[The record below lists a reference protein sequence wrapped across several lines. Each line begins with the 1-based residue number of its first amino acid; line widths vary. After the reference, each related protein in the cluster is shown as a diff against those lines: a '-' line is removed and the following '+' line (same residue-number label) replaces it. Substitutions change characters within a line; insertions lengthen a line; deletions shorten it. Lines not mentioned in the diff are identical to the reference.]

1 MRALRILLAL
11 VLVGVASPAPAEMV
25 TALSESRVD
34 ISYNYQGKTLLV
46 YGNLPEPGG
55 HILLE
60 VRGPEKTRTLQRKG
74 KKAGLWM
81 NVESLTLSGVPGYYA
96 LLSDAPLDEVMP
108 EGKQGELGIGRKS
121 LFRNA
126 EWEGESTKASPE
138 EYFQG
143 LIDHMTDIGVYR
155 LEPEAVTVRD
165 GGLFRAELHMP
176 SRVPVGE
183 YRIVTRQMKDGEVV
197 HQDEQSLSVAKVGI
211 EKWLY
216 NLAHE
221 NSAWYGLL
229 AIAVALFAGWFVG
242 MITRGEAEH

>member
-1 MRALRILLAL
+1 MRALRILLAM
-11 VLVGVASPAPAEMV
+11 VLVGAAASASAEMV
-25 TALSESRVD
+25 TELSESRVD
-34 ISYNYQGKTLLV
+34 VDYNYDGKTLMV
-46 YGNLPEPGG
+46 FGNLPEAGG
-55 HILLE
+55 NVLVE

-96 LLSDAPLDEVMP
+96 LLSDAPLDEVVP
-108 EGKQGELGIGRKS
+108 EARRGELGIGRKS
-121 LFRNA
+121 LFRHA
-126 EWEGESTKASPE
+126 EWEGESTKSTPE

-143 LIDHMTDIGVYR
+143 LIDHMTEIGVYR
-155 LEPEAVTVRD
+155 VEPEAVTVRR
-165 GGLFRAELHMP
+165 GRLFRAELYMP

-211 EKWLY
+211 EKWLFD
-216 NLAHE
+216 LAYE

>member
-1 MRALRILLAL
+1 MRALRILLAM
-11 VLVGVASPAPAEMV
+11 VLVGAAAPASAGMV
-25 TALSESRVD
+25 TELSESRVD
-34 ISYNYQGKTLLV
+34 VDYNYDGKTLMV
-46 YGNLPEPGG
+46 FGNLPEPGG
-55 HILLE
+55 NVLLE

-74 KKAGLWM
+74 QVAGLWM
-81 NVESLTLSGVPGYYA
+81 NVESLTLGGVPGYYA

-108 EGKQGELGIGRKS
+108 EGKQGELGIGREA

-126 EWEGESTKASPE
+126 EWEGESAKSSPE

-143 LIDHMTDIGVYR
+143 LIDHMTEIGVYR
-155 LEPEAVTVRD
+155 VEPEAVTVRR
-165 GGLFRAELHMP
+165 GRLFRAELYMP

-183 YRIVTRQMKDGEVV
+183 YRIVTRQVKDGEVV
-197 HQDEQSLSVAKVGI
+197 QRDEQSFSVAKVGI

-216 NLAHE
+216 DLAHE